1 MVRNKTALCLL
12 VTIFFVANFFH
23 LQYLNAQGPKINVT
37 AQPKK
42 KAESTQEKA
51 PGGKQPAISIEANQ
65 FDAGEVWEGDVV
77 THSFAVKNTG
87 KAELAITNVKPG

>member
-23 LQYLNAQGPKINVT
+23 LQHLKAQGPKLNVT
-37 AQPKK
+37 VQPKK

-51 PGGKQPAISIEANQ
+51 PGGKQPAITFDSNQ
-65 FDAGEVWEGDVV
+65 FDAGEVWEGDIV
-77 THSFAVKNTG
+77 THSFVVKNTG
-87 KAELAITNVKPG
+87 KAELTIANVKPG